1 MTVTTNKQRGG
12 HIKIK
17 VTEPGY
23 IMCISSITP
32 RIDYSQGNDWDI
44 ELKNMDDLH
53 KPALDGIGYQ
63 DSINGERAW
72 WADYWN
78 SNPEINQTAAG
89 KTVAWINYMTNV
101 NRTFGNFATGM
112 SEEFM
117 VLNRQ
122 YSPKIIENGRLEIE
136 DLTTYIDPIK
146 YNYIF
151 ADTNLDAMN
160 FWLQIKFDIKA

>member
-1 MTVTTNKQRGG
+1 MFSGDCFSEVVNNSGSKDQPLGSLAGRGHNNTEQKGG

-23 IMCISSITP
+23 IMCITSITP
-32 RIDYSQGNDWDI
+32 RIDYSQGNDWDT
-44 ELKNMDDLH
+44 ELKTMDDLH

-89 KTVAWINYMTNV
+89 KQSHGLIT
-101 NRTFGNFATGM
+101 
-112 SEEFM
+112 
-117 VLNRQ
+117 
-122 YSPKIIENGRLEIE
+122 
-136 DLTTYIDPIK
+136 
-146 YNYIF
+146 
-151 ADTNLDAMN
+151 
-160 FWLQIKFDIKA
+160 